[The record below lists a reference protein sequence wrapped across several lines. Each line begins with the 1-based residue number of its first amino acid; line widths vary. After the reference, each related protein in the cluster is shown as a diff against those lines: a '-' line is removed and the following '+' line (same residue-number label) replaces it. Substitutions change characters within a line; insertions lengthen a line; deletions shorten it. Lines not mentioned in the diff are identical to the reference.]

1 VSQRW
6 ERPEIYSVEP
16 GHWKKQLAGKYLGA
30 AAKGDVPALKALLR
44 EQPDYLNKRGPHGRT
59 LLWEATRSG
68 RMAAVRYL
76 VEHGA
81 DVNLTGCYNSE
92 THVQVTPYC
101 AAHYYR
107 RDEIAAYLWSNGS
120 KLDIFRAAFIGERR
134 RVGRLLARN
143 PDLLNAEDPFDEI
156 YCIPLLAFAI
166 AGGHADLAEDFIG
179 RGAAVAQYSALL
191 LHLAARS
198 NRRDLVD
205 LLAANGAAMS
215 TMDTGSYIDVND
227 LDLMRYLLEGGAPVN
242 RIGKNGF
249 PPLVYLSRGDKRERP
264 DKLALLL
271 DFGADVNAVGPHG
284 RTALHYAAAGG
295 HTTVVQLLL
304 GRGADATLEN
314 DDGETAL
321 DLARAADRADT
332 AALLP
337 HPCRRKMT
345 A

>member
-1 VSQRW
+1 
-6 ERPEIYSVEP
+6 
-16 GHWKKQLAGKYLGA
+16 
-30 AAKGDVPALKALLR
+30 
-44 EQPDYLNKRGPHGRT
+44 
-59 LLWEATRSG
+59 
-68 RMAAVRYL
+68 
-76 VEHGA
+76 
-81 DVNLTGCYNSE
+81 LTGCYNSE

-107 RDEIAAYLWSNGS
+107 RDEIAAYLWANGS
-120 KLDIFRAAFIGERR
+120 KLDIFRAAFMGERR

-143 PDLLNAEDPFDEI
+143 PDLLNAEDPCDEI
-156 YCIPLLAFAI
+156 YCIPLLGFAV
-166 AGGHADLAEDFIG
+166 AGGHADLAEFLIG
-179 RGAAVAQYSALL
+179 RGAEVTQYGALL
-191 LHLAARS
+191 LYLAVRTDS
-198 NRRDLVD
+198 RDLVD
-205 LLAANGAAMS
+205 LLAAHGADIGAM
-215 TMDTGSYIDVND
+215 DAGSYVDMND
-227 LDLMRYLLEGGAPVN
+227 LALMRYLLERGAPVN

-249 PPLVYLSRGDKRERP
+249 PPLIYLARGDKRERP

-271 DFGADVNAVGPHG
+271 DHGADVNAVGPHG

-304 GRGADATLEN
+304 DRGADAELED

-337 HPCRRKMT
+337 HPRKRRVT